1 MTQIIPAILPSSYR
15 AIEAG
20 VEKVHTILDTVQI
33 DFVDG
38 TFAPN
43 RTWLFNNKDSD
54 RMSEI
59 LSEDAGLPYWDSMNY
74 ELDLMVAS
82 PLEHM
87 DTFVA
92 LGPSKIIFH
101 IEGLDTEEMLAYFIR
116 NAEKLSPKFFR
127 PRVVI
132 GVPSGITNVEM
143 RAVYD
148 AAIDAGAREVYLV
161 EEAMAAAIGVR
172 LPVLAPTATF
182 IVDIGGG
189 TTDIALIAL
198 GGMVRSLNLRVAG
211 DHLNARV
218 MEYLR
223 DEFKLLVGE
232 PTSEDVKLGLGSAIE
247 TDYSELEVRGRDLT
261 TGLPRALMVTDGD
274 IREALAR
281 PVSLLV
287 AGIREVLETAPPE
300 MVSEVLKNGIILTGG
315 GALLHGLSK
324 LVEDELKL
332 PVFIAEDP
340 LSAVARGTGII
351 LENFEMY
358 KGVLLSIDDNVSI

>member
-1 MTQIIPAILPSSYR
+1 MLKNLYRRFSNDIGIDLGTANSLVYLKGHGVMLNEPSIVAVNQKTSQIVAVGHDAKKMWGKTPSHIKIVR
-15 AIEAG
+15 PLVEG
-20 VEKVHTILDTVQI
+20 VVS
-33 DFVDG
+33 DF
-38 TFAPN
+38 
-43 RTWLFNNKDSD
+43 
-54 RMSEI
+54 EI
-59 LSEDAGLPYWDSMNY
+59 
-74 ELDLMVAS
+74 
-82 PLEHM
+82 
-87 DTFVA
+87 
-92 LGPSKIIFH
+92 
-101 IEGLDTEEMLAYFIR
+101 TEEMLAYFIR

-172 LPVLAPTATF
+172 MPVLAPTATF

-300 MVSEVLKNGIILTGG
+300 MVSEVLQNGIILTGG
-315 GALLHGLSK
+315 GALLHGLAK
-324 LVEDELKL
+324 LVENELRL

-358 KGVLLSIDDNVSI
+358 KGVLLSIDDNVAI